1 MMMDFF
7 VSHMHLKML
16 LAKCIF
22 CIIII
27 IMNPPTVK
35 KYKSYTSP
43 KSSPKSKRKG
53 PRKSSNSSR
62 RTAAAQKIQ
71 RMFRTKRSEERP
83 PTTCPSVQQ
92 IIFSMKDL
100 NDLRLSQARRATG
113 HRGSSRAQYHLGAT
127 GSW

>member
-1 MMMDFF
+1 
-7 VSHMHLKML
+7 
-16 LAKCIF
+16 
-22 CIIII
+22 
-27 IMNPPTVK
+27 MNPPTVK

-43 KSSPKSKRKG
+43 KSPKSKRKG

-62 RTAAAQKIQ
+62 RTDAAQKIQ
-71 RMFRTKRSEERP
+71 CTFRTKRSEERP
-83 PTTCPSVQQ
+83 PTTRPSVQQ
-92 IIFSMKDL
+92 MMDSIFSMKDL